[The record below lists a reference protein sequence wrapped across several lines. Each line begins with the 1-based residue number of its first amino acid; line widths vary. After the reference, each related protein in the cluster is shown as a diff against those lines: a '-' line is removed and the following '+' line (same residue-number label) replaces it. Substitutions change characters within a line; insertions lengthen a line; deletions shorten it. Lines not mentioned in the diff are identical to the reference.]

1 MNKEFFSVSRIENK
15 IAVLEFPD
23 GTFNNVDISLLP
35 EDTKEGNI
43 LIKNDEN
50 KFIHDFDEEK
60 SRKDRLLDL
69 QNKIFG

>member
-1 MNKEFFSVSRIENK
+1 MNKEYYSVSRIENK

>member
-1 MNKEFFSVSRIENK
+1 MNKEFYSVSKIVNN
-15 IAVLEFPD
+15 IAVLEYPD
-23 GTFNNVDISLLP
+23 GTFNDIDISFLP

-60 SRKDRLLDL
+60 LRKDRLLDL
-69 QNKIFG
+69 QNIIFG